1 MESPGRLGDAGSEVS
16 MSKQCRAYEVEVGQA
31 SRCYVFGNKYDCKGG
46 DFILALVECTL
57 DLLMSMRFSQMGN

>member
-31 SRCYVFGNKYDCKGG
+31 SSDVMYLGTTMIVKVVISYRY
-46 DFILALVECTL
+46 
-57 DLLMSMRFSQMGN
+57 